1 MVDKEFCMSSY
12 LALRY
17 VEKRGTDFCGKLQY
31 SNPVLPSDE
40 ERISVHTAN
49 DIGMAIKQQLD
60 KVRGG
65 YRKTGILLSG
75 GMDSAIL
82 ASYLPGCEA
91 YTFRFLGGE
100 YQKEELQRA
109 EYYARSYGLNLHYV
123 DICWD
128 TVLANL
134 EALMI
139 SKGGPVHSIEP
150 QICQGARQ
158 AREDG
163 DWRRKR
169 LCIRWNGSAFV
180 KGLDC

>member
-65 YRKTGILLSG
+65 IG
-75 GMDSAIL
+75 
-82 ASYLPGCEA
+82 
-91 YTFRFLGGE
+91 
-100 YQKEELQRA
+100 
-109 EYYARSYGLNLHYV
+109 
-123 DICWD
+123 
-128 TVLANL
+128 
-134 EALMI
+134 
-139 SKGGPVHSIEP
+139 
-150 QICQGARQ
+150 RQ
-158 AREDG
+158 AFFFQEV
-163 DWRRKR
+163 W
-169 LCIRWNGSAFV
+169 IRPYLHRICPDVRHTRFAF
-180 KGLDC
+180 